1 MLIVLFQ
8 GIKRNSPF
16 LLNRNS
22 NVTAGEQPTIYFLLT
37 TKFIKLFFFLVLQK
51 HVPCQESSSLTVCAD
66 ENPVAR
72 GTAPRVV
79 EGIDCSH
86 NCVYACMLS
95 R

>member
-1 MLIVLFQ
+1 MSLF
-8 GIKRNSPF
+8 
-16 LLNRNS
+16 L
-22 NVTAGEQPTIYFLLT
+22 A
-37 TKFIKLFFFLVLQK
+37 LQK
-51 HVPCQESSSLTVCAD
+51 HISCQESSSLTVCAD

-86 NCVYACMLS
+86 KLCVNVLS